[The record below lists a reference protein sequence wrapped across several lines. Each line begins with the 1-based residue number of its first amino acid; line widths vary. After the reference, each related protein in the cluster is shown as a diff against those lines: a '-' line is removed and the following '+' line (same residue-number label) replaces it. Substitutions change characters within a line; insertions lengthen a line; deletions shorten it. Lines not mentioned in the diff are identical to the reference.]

1 MLLVPPPGHHAAGH
15 SQSVA
20 LRSLRSAAWAT
31 AAEGTAYADMFLG
44 LCRGVGGFEPTIQH
58 RANDFQILLDLAAQ
72 GHAAQG
78 PRRHLLPALGRPLTD
93 PSVHVVYRG
102 GQLSEADLPDR
113 PGRRPAAPSDRRHA
127 QGTRSRRPDE
137 RSRVRLDTLRDRVVG
152 SASHTASESPRST
165 PTSSARDAIPK
176 LGQEL
181 ARVGNGLCKAQEQ
194 PSGWCD
200 PRQRPNGAGSGE
212 RGSPSEE
219 RCVRHRSGWR
229 GT

>member
-93 PSVHVVYRG
+93 PSVHVRNIAEGSFPRRIFLTVRA
-102 GQLSEADLPDR
+102 AD
-113 PGRRPAAPSDRRHA
+113 
-127 QGTRSRRPDE
+127 
-137 RSRVRLDTLRDRVVG
+137 
-152 SASHTASESPRST
+152 
-165 PTSSARDAIPK
+165 
-176 LGQEL
+176 
-181 ARVGNGLCKAQEQ
+181 
-194 PSGWCD
+194 
-200 PRQRPNGAGSGE
+200 RQRPAIDATLKALVRAGQMREAAYDST
-212 RGSPSEE
+212 P
-219 RCVRHRSGWR
+219 
-229 GT
+229 